1 MERDMCGFSP
11 WGESDTIQFD
21 MAIALEI
28 YEALR
33 SVGVE
38 DAKAKSTA
46 QTFDQALEGKLAHEL
61 NGLATREDLAKFQ
74 GATREDLA
82 KLRGEMREEM
92 AALRGEMRGEMAKL
106 RGEMREEV
114 AALRGEMRGEMAR
127 LEARLIKWN
136 VGTIIA
142 VAGLTLAIVKLVG

>member
-1 MERDMCGFSP
+1 
-11 WGESDTIQFD
+11 

-46 QTFDQALEGKLAHEL
+46 EKFDQALEGRLEREL
-61 NGLATREDLAKFQ
+61 KGLATREDLAQ
-74 GATREDLA
+74 
-82 KLRGEMREEM
+82 
-92 AALRGEMRGEMAKL
+92 
-106 RGEMREEV
+106 
-114 AALRGEMRGEMAR
+114 

-142 VAGLTLAIVKLVG
+142 VAGLTLAIVKLIG